1 MYSFGVTHVLKQ
13 TEVIMNEKEDVSS
26 EVKYTVAV
34 FHFLKKWW
42 TWQDQLGQFGDTYL
56 KPLDIH

>member
-1 MYSFGVTHVLKQ
+1 M
-13 TEVIMNEKEDVSS
+13 IKEDVSS

-42 TWQDQLGQFGDTYL
+42 TWQDQLGQFGETYSN
-56 KPLDIH
+56 PLDIH